1 MVVYETMIPRRLF
14 AMDLSSGRSWQ
25 IGPDDRDSYQ
35 PTLAADGS
43 RIAYLST
50 LGDAPQLFVSRMD
63 GSDWTQ
69 LTARADGIA
78 EATLSGN
85 GAVAFAVTGDG
96 CILRIEV
103 EGRLTKT
110 LVEPTPVIDY
120 VESTTPGSLTRV
132 LGRGLANSTVTVD
145 GMAAPIVWRSKEEV
159 LFQMPWETLLSAGTI
174 NLPEGGGP
182 YFEVVAPMA
191 LSAFAPASFE
201 LGARMPGGHV
211 PIAIHTDFKSL
222 VTEQNPARPGELVHL
237 YLMGGGP
244 VTVPVPTGVPNP
256 IEPLSRITTEI
267 SVVADGRIPLDVPFI
282 GLAPGLLGLWQMD
295 VYLPVEWHRP
305 SMAISVWFY
314 NPPPNSFG
322 NSKALGSIPMEPRGS
337 R

>member
-1 MVVYETMIPRRLF
+1 
-14 AMDLSSGRSWQ
+14 
-25 IGPDDRDSYQ
+25 
-35 PTLAADGS
+35 
-43 RIAYLST
+43 
-50 LGDAPQLFVSRMD
+50 MD

-201 LGARMPGGHV
+201 LGARMPGAHV